1 MATYKEELTKA
12 MGMLA
17 ANPKTL
23 FVGQSVRFGG
33 QAMFPT
39 LAEVPMEQRIELPVA
54 EDFQMGFCTGMA
66 IEGFIPISVYPR
78 FDFLLLAANQLVNH
92 LDKIAQVSGYR
103 PKVIIRTAIGSTSP
117 LNPGPQHCQNHVDA
131 FRLMLKNIMVLDLR
145 ATSDIAYSYDAA
157 LKLEGPVLLV
167 EHAEM
172 YSHE

>member
-39 LAEVPMEQRIELPVA
+39 LAEVPMDQRIELPVA
-54 EDFQMGFCTGMA
+54 EDFQMGYCTGLA
-66 IEGFIPISVYPR
+66 LEGFIPVSIYPR

-103 PKVIIRTAIGSTSP
+103 PKVIIRTAVGSTSP
-117 LNPGPQHCQNHVDA
+117 LNPGPQHCQNHVEA
-131 FRLMLKNIMVLDLR
+131 FRSMLTNVMVLDLR
-145 ATSDIAYSYDAA
+145 STSDIAYSYDAS

-172 YSHE
+172 YNHE